1 MATAERMMFELK
13 LKNENRVQIVE
24 RLLTGGCVVCLR

>member
-13 LKNENRVQIVE
+13 LKNENRDQIVE
-24 RLLTGGCVVCLR
+24 RLLTDV